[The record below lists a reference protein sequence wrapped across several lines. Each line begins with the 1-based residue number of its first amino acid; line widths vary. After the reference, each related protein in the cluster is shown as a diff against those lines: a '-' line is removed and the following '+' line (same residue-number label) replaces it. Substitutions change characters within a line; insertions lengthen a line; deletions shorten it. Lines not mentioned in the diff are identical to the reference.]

1 MRAAFVTAALLTCI
15 LWSPTAHAGRSCDEK
30 PADPNRLMQGFELAQ
45 KVKLSLD
52 QSGAQLA
59 IIARIGQDLS
69 KYQLKYSHLGIVRK
83 LEDGRWM
90 VMHELNQCGTARS
103 DLYNEGL
110 ANFFMD
116 DPYRYEAM
124 LMIPNTE
131 IQKRI
136 LNTINS
142 STAKTLQDPR
152 YNMLAHPFSTKYQN
166 SNQWALE
173 TMAAALANDVQ
184 VSNREQAQ
192 SWLKYANYRATTLEI
207 PMLTRL
213 GGRMFRA
220 NIAFDDQPFD
230 RRMAGHIDTVTVD
243 SIDRF
248 LQTRDKNLQHI
259 VVSYP

>member
-1 MRAAFVTAALLTCI
+1 MRAAVIAGSLFTLVFMSA
-15 LWSPTAHAGRSCDEK
+15 PVHAGRSCDEK
-30 PADPNRLMQGFELAQ
+30 PADPNRLIQGFELVQ
-45 KVKLSLD
+45 KVKINLD
-52 QSGAQLA
+52 QSGAELA

-69 KYQLKYSHLGIVRK
+69 KYRLKYSHLGIVRK
-83 LEDGRWM
+83 LDDGRWM

-124 LMIPNTE
+124 LMIPNIE
-131 IQKRI
+131 IQRRI
-136 LNTINS
+136 LSTINS
-142 STAKTLQDPR
+142 STPKALQDPR
-152 YNMLAHPFSTKYQN
+152 YNMLAHPISTKYQN

-192 SWLKYANYRATTLEI
+192 SWLKYANYRPTTLEI

>member
-1 MRAAFVTAALLTCI
+1 
-15 LWSPTAHAGRSCDEK
+15 
-30 PADPNRLMQGFELAQ
+30 
-45 KVKLSLD
+45 
-52 QSGAQLA
+52 
-59 IIARIGQDLS
+59 
-69 KYQLKYSHLGIVRK
+69 
-83 LEDGRWM
+83 
-90 VMHELNQCGTARS
+90 
-103 DLYNEGL
+103 
-110 ANFFMD
+110 
-116 DPYRYEAM
+116 
-124 LMIPNTE
+124 
-131 IQKRI
+131 
-136 LNTINS
+136 
-142 STAKTLQDPR
+142 
-152 YNMLAHPFSTKYQN
+152 MLAHPFSTKYQN

-173 TMAAALANDVQ
+173 TIAAALANDVQ

>member
-1 MRAAFVTAALLTCI
+1 MRAAVIVGGVLTFFLL
-15 LWSPTAHAGRSCDEK
+15 SPTAHAGRSCEEK
-30 PADPNRLMQGFELAQ
+30 PADPNRIMQGFELAQ
-45 KVKLSLD
+45 KVKVSLD
-52 QSGAQLA
+52 QSGAELA

-69 KYQLKYSHLGIVRK
+69 KYHLRYSHLGIVRK
-83 LEDGRWM
+83 LNDGRWM

-116 DPYRYEAM
+116 DLYRYEAM
-124 LMIPNTE
+124 LMIPSME

-136 LNTINS
+136 LSTINS
-142 STAKTLQDPR
+142 TTPKALQDPH

-173 TMAAALANDVQ
+173 TMAAALANDIQ
-184 VSNREQAQ
+184 VSDREQAQ
-192 SWLKYANYRATTLEI
+192 TWLKYANYRATTLEI

-230 RRMAGHIDTVTVD
+230 RRMAGHIDTITVD

-248 LQTRDKNLQHI
+248 LQTRDKNLKH
-259 VVSYP
+259 VVLTYP

>member
-1 MRAAFVTAALLTCI
+1 MRAAVIAGSLFSFI
-15 LWSPTAHAGRSCDEK
+15 LISAPAHAGRSCDEK

-45 KVKLSLD
+45 KVKINLD
-52 QSGAQLA
+52 QSGAELA

-69 KYQLKYSHLGIVRK
+69 KYQLRYSHLGIVRK

-124 LMIPNTE
+124 LMIPNIE

-136 LNTINS
+136 LGTINS
-142 STAKTLQDPR
+142 STPKALQDPR

-192 SWLKYANYRATTLEI
+192 SWLKYANYRPTTLEI